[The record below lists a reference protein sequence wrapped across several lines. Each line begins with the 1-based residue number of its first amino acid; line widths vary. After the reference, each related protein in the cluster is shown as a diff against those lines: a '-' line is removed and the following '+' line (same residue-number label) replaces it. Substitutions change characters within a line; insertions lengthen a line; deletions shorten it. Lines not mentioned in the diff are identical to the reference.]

1 MKLTKAEQ
9 EGRVTR
15 VQLADDN
22 WWDILTKPKWKHM
35 RDFRAALRKD
45 DTDTDILA
53 DIALANFTVG
63 WSYAE
68 SVTVDAIGE
77 REIEDLMKVLPV
89 VVEKLLPLLS
99 PEGTAS

>member
-1 MKLTKAEQ
+1 ME
-9 EGRVTR
+9 
-15 VQLADDN
+15 LADDN
-22 WWDILTKPKWKHM
+22 WWDILTKPRWKHM
-35 RDFRAALRKD
+35 KEFRAALKKEDAD
-45 DTDTDILA
+45 DDSLA
-53 DIALANFTVG
+53 DIALAHFTVG